1 MLNEFLKLRTA
12 RSKMISSLQTKK
24 KVKISSENV
33 SFFPI
38 SHDTALAEQKN
49 FTLAQIMWEEILLQG
64 KKRFSRS
71 FVYLVKNGPCAI
83 VHNFKMCNDV
93 ESVIV

>member
-1 MLNEFLKLRTA
+1 MLNEFLKLHRA

-24 KVKISSENV
+24 KVKIFSENV

-38 SHDTALAEQKN
+38 SHDTALTEQKH

-64 KKRFSRS
+64 KKGFSRS

-83 VHNFKMCNDV
+83 VHTVFSKCVMMLNL
-93 ESVIV
+93 